1 MWGNKGKSR
10 ALLETTAVLPMS
22 YNAGSY
28 SLAEFGGR
36 GCDGAVGNEE
46 GGSFEYILNSD
57 FPGGSGGKIAACNAE
72 DLGSIC
78 GSGKPPGGG
87 NGNPLQ
93 YSGLENSMDEG
104 AGLQSMGS
112 P

>member
-78 GSGKPPGGG
+78 GSGKPPGG
-87 NGNPLQ
+87 NPL
-93 YSGLENSMDEG
+93 
-104 AGLQSMGS
+104 
-112 P
+112 